1 MTLADELRRRIELK
15 KQLVIL
21 TEEEIAELELRLIEE
36 EAKGDSEM
44 SIT

>member
-1 MTLADELRRRIELK
+1 MTLADELRRRIEIK

-36 EAKGDSEM
+36 ESHE
-44 SIT
+44 I